1 MFIEGRNTDCF
12 RQQHEPEP
20 DAYSESACSEFAGDK
35 TKFNHSE
42 NKAIKGEE
50 SLANTSSLPCNY
62 PVISGKQV
70 QCSVN
75 CFKAHT

>member
-20 DAYSESACSEFAGDK
+20 DAYSASACSEFARDK

-42 NKAIKGEE
+42 SKAIKGEE
-50 SLANTSSLPCNY
+50 PLANTSSLRYNY
-62 PVISGKQV
+62 PVITGKQV
-70 QCSVN
+70 
-75 CFKAHT
+75 